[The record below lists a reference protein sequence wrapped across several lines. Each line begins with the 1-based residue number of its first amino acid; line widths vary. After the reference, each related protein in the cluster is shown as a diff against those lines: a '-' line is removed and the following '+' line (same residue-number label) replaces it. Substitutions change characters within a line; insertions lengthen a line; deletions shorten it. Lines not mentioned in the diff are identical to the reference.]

1 MIASTIQYVV
11 KIFLVFPSM
20 PRCSAFRERGLFI
33 IFLGET
39 KMISQKQQFM
49 LIFIMVHLKNRNEP
63 AKYRMVIILS
73 LSNVIFRKG
82 LNST

>member
-49 LIFIMVHLKNRNEP
+49 LIFIMNRNES